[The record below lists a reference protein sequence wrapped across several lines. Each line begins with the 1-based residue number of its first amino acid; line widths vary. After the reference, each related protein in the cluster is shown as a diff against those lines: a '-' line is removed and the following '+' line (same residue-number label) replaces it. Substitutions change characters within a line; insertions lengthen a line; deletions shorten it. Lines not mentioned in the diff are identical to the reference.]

1 MSDARLLGVLVTYRR
16 PDDLSLMLKRLAEQ
30 EVPLARLVVVDND
43 RTSEGADIVRRCG
56 DTRTRIEY
64 LLAPD
69 NLGPAGGI
77 ALGMERV
84 LPHAGPDD
92 WVVLLDDDDPPDWP
106 SAFQELLT
114 FGQAMRRADG
124 RTAGVGLA
132 GARMDWRRG
141 RLVRPGDEELT
152 GPVTVDYIGGNQLPM
167 YLAEAVREVGTFAT
181 ALFYGFEELEYGL
194 RLRRAGHSLY
204 ALGPRWLQRRHR
216 DRRTNLEVRPQL
228 DLGEPTWQRYYSLR
242 NMVHILRRFGRT
254 PTAVRVILL
263 QGLAKPLANSV
274 ASPRMAWVHL
284 RLNIAACRDGWTGR
298 LGRTLEPWGRPPTG
312 SPPGTG

>member
-1 MSDARLLGVLVTYRR
+1 MSDARLFGVLVTYRR

-30 EVPLARLVVVDND
+30 EIPLARLVVVDND
-43 RTSEGADIVRRCG
+43 RASETADIVRRCG

-64 LLAPD
+64 LVAPE

-84 LPHAGPDD
+84 LRQAGPDD
-92 WVVLLDDDDPPDWP
+92 WVVLLDDDDPPEWP
-106 SAFQELLT
+106 SAFQELLA
-114 FGQAMRRADG
+114 FGQERRRADG

-141 RLVRPGDEELT
+141 RLVRPGDGELT
-152 GPVTVDYIGGNQLPM
+152 GPVAVDYIGGNQLPL
-167 YLAEAVREVGTFAT
+167 YLTDAVRQVGTFST

-194 RLRRAGHSLY
+194 RLRRAGYSLY

-216 DRRTNLEVRPQL
+216 DRRANLVVRPQV

-254 PTAVRVILL
+254 SAALRVILL
-263 QGLAKPLANSV
+263 QGLAKPLANGV
-274 ASPRMAWVHL
+274 ASPRRAWEHL
-284 RLNIAACRDGWTGR
+284 KLNLAACRDGWTGR
-298 LGRTLEPWGRPPTG
+298 LGRTLDPPVRPPLG
-312 SPPGTG
+312 SPPGPG